1 MVSTI
6 RIGTPAERVITIG
19 FDIPD
24 KRNALGQQMVD
35 EIDAVLTAQRSD
47 PSILVFHST
56 TPGMFISGADIAELR
71 ERTAADARA
80 AINAGLFERIEA
92 HPWPTIAAVD
102 GWALGGGCELAMAC
116 DLRIATPESTF
127 GQPELSLGI
136 LAGAGGNWRLPALV
150 GPGLARRMLYTGLRI
165 DGTHALDA
173 GLIDQLSTPDTLMED
188 AMALATRIGRNS
200 WRALELTKQALAQHR
215 AATTAFDIEAQAEL
229 FESDEKR
236 ERMTAFLERSK
247 KPKGES

>member
-1 MVSTI
+1 MVTV
-6 RIGTPAERVITIG
+6 RVERPTEHVVTVG
-19 FDIPD
+19 FDIPER
-24 KRNALGQQMVD
+24 RNALGQQMVD
-35 EIDAVLTAQRSD
+35 EIDEVLDAQRD
-47 PSILVFHST
+47 VPSILIFHST

-71 ERTAADARA
+71 DRTAADARA

-116 DLRIATPESTF
+116 DLRIATAAATF

-136 LAGAGGNWRLPALV
+136 LAGGGGNWRLPALV

-165 DGTHALDA
+165 DGTQALDA
-173 GLIDQLSTPDTLMED
+173 GLIDALSTPDELLAD
-188 AMALATRIGRNS
+188 AMTLAERIGRNS
-200 WRALELTKQALAQHR
+200 WRALQLTKEALAVHR

-229 FESDEKR
+229 FESDDKR
-236 ERMTAFLERSK
+236 QRMTAFLERST
-247 KPKGES
+247 KPKGESS

>member
-6 RIGTPAERVITIG
+6 RVDTPAERVITIG

-165 DGTHALDA
+165 DGAEALDA
-173 GLIDQLSTPDTLMED
+173 GLVDQLSTTETLMDD
-188 AMALATRIGRNS
+188 AVALANRMGRNS